1 MQACRGGSTPVGMSR
16 RPPAPALPKA
26 DRTAG
31 IAALSA
37 IGWIAVASAQSSDS
51 GAKARS
57 REPSGRTTR
66 PRLERYSAL
75 RRALV
80 LRAQGQAPEAVPI
93 AQIALRADEQS
104 NLSDPDSFGCLRK
117 SKQHEY
123 ASQRAITLK
132 PWPRSPPARLSAD
145 RLGARVT
152 QLRRRDRNPAG
163 GGHRGDPCVRS
174 RLGPRRCW
182 RTTAHANGDEPSRHA
197 CHQIRRCPG
206 SELIDRVVGPLIR
219 RRYGACSQR
228 PRPRCRSTLTSP
240 RP

>member
-1 MQACRGGSTPVGMSR
+1 MPRRLDGVGMSR

-163 GGHRGDPCVRS
+163 RTRTSLRAISLGSVLGRSSATVAGGQRRYATRRS
-174 RLGPRRCW
+174 RSRRLSESDIEALVA
-182 RTTAHANGDEPSRHA
+182 T
-197 CHQIRRCPG
+197 G
-206 SELIDRVVGPLIR
+206 SSG
-219 RRYGACSQR
+219 
-228 PRPRCRSTLTSP
+228 RS
-240 RP
+240 